1 MKPIARFDIL
11 VQTPLATE
19 QAMRTKFGLI
29 LIFALSLV
37 VAACG
42 GGDSDTTTTTA
53 AVAADTTTTT
63 QTATAATTTT
73 AVVVATTEAQARTLT
88 LSAGEELVLVAGFP
102 PGVTEKAGFGVEGED
117 ITSPGPTI
125 RVRKGETVT
134 ITFENAHYRET
145 GSPFPEPH
153 NFTIV
158 ADKDVPRLEM
168 EPLWGAHVGGFDDDH
183 PLAEVYGTGLKA
195 GERGSVTFTA
205 ETAGSFYY
213 VCAIGS
219 HIANGMWGRFIVEE

>member
-1 MKPIARFDIL
+1 
-11 VQTPLATE
+11 
-19 QAMRTKFGLI
+19 MRTKFGLI

-73 AVVVATTEAQARTLT
+73 AGVVACRGYCPDRSPTTEAQATTLT
-88 LSAGEELVLVAGFP
+88 LSAGEELVLVAGFVGDP
-102 PGVTEKAGFGVEGED
+102 PIGGGFAVEGEE

-134 ITFENAHYRET
+134 ITFENAHYREIGT
-145 GSPFPEPH
+145 PFPEPH
-153 NFTIV
+153 NFTVV
-158 ADKDVPRLEM
+158 ADKDVSVFEM
-168 EPLWGAHVGGFDDDH
+168 EPLWGAHVGGFDD
-183 PLAEVYGTGLKA
+183 ENLKA

-205 ETAGSFYY
+205 ETAGEFYY
-213 VCAIGS
+213 VCAYS
-219 HIANGMWGRFIVEE
+219 DHIEVGMWGRFIVEG